1 MHNRQWAGTFRANGV
16 CQCFCQIFFLSLSL
30 LSPVS
35 LPCMPQM
42 FSLVAPTDR
51 NLLARRKARS
61 SPGER
66 STKPPVCTQQ
76 MQKASPSATSSLCHM
91 DLRDLIQEG
100 TFFLFFFF
108 FFFNTSAYT
117 SLFHIHRIK
126 YKHTS
131 KYGRC
136 NSKIKFIG
144 IHWHVHTRAGI
155 QAATAWG
162 YRECK
167 NFNVLKRGTQGNYDR
182 FI

>member
-1 MHNRQWAGTFRANGV
+1 MYHHVSFHCKQCTTGNELEHLGLMVFANALV
-16 CQCFCQIFFLSLSL
+16 NFFSLSLSL

-100 TFFLFFFF
+100 TFFFLRKTKKKIHLPTQVCSIHTES
-108 FFFNTSAYT
+108 NTNTHLNMADASPK
-117 SLFHIHRIK
+117 L
-126 YKHTS
+126 
-131 KYGRC
+131 
-136 NSKIKFIG
+136 NS
-144 IHWHVHTRAGI
+144 
-155 QAATAWG
+155 
-162 YRECK
+162 
-167 NFNVLKRGTQGNYDR
+167 
-182 FI
+182 